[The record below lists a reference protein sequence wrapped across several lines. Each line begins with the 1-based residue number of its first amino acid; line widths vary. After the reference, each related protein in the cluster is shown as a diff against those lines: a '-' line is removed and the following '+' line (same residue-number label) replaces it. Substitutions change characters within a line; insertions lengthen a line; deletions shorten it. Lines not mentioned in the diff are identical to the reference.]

1 MTQDPEDSMDQLLAQ
16 SWTNLAMSLRN
27 LSSQVR
33 QDVRE
38 NRRERNTEKAR
49 LRKDK
54 EQARHALNQWTMR
67 NRDRLN
73 AGFEQT
79 LRATVLDPRF
89 LAEPK
94 PSDLDLLK
102 AWNVAEYLK
111 RNGDP
116 GFMGEVMNAKRILQG
131 EWSAR
136 HPDDHGI
143 EAEADRIDNNV
154 TIYYH
159 RDSEEM
165 QRTVES
171 LRKGGVTNIDMIPL
185 DERDYRRQY
194 GDKATFHVDS
204 RMTGAWDG
212 WDRQQIIQA
221 VLASPLSGNN
231 TQAIGER
238 VAMLQDVRLPETEGA
253 DNTAV
258 GDEPSAVSEEGAFE
272 SQDAAPV
279 PAPAPEE
286 AAKARESTRAAGRS
300 DDPAPTYSAGPEGVS
315 VTGAVRDDAD
325 RQPTPYDGLDM
336 DAPVDPVEPDDW
348 YGPDMFGEYS
358 PAQEVAIAA
367 GNGLATAMPAAPVP
381 VARPEYGPP
390 ATQ

>member
-27 LSSQVR
+27 LSTQVR
-33 QDVRE
+33 QDARE
-38 NRRERNTEKAR
+38 NRREHNTEKAR
-49 LRKDK
+49 QRKEK

-102 AWNVAEYLK
+102 AWNVTEYLQ

-116 GFMGEVMNAKRILQG
+116 GFMGEVMNARRILQG
-131 EWSAR
+131 EWAAR
-136 HPDDHGI
+136 HPGDHGI

-165 QRTVES
+165 QRTIEN
-171 LRKGGVTNIDMIPL
+171 LRKGGITNIDMIQL
-185 DERDYRRQY
+185 DERAYRRQY

-221 VLASPLSGNN
+221 VLASPLSGND
-231 TQAIGER
+231 TQALGER
-238 VAMLQDVRLPETEGA
+238 VEMLRDIRLPETAGA

-272 SQDAAPV
+272 SQDAAPIPT
-279 PAPAPEE
+279 PASEE
-286 AAKARESTRAAGRS
+286 AADAREATQDTTPS
-300 DDPAPTYSAGPEGVS
+300 YSAGPEGVS
-315 VTGAVRDDAD
+315 VAGGARGDQD
-325 RQPTPYDGLDM
+325 RQPTPYDGLDL
-336 DAPVDPVEPDDW
+336 DAPVDTVEPDDW

-358 PAQEVAIAA
+358 PGQEVAIAA
-367 GNGLATAMPAAPVP
+367 GNRPTPNVQPVVPMPALRPDQAPT
-381 VARPEYGPP
+381 
-390 ATQ
+390 ATR

>member
-1 MTQDPEDSMDQLLAQ
+1 MTQDPEDSMDQLMTQ

-27 LSSQVR
+27 LSTQVR
-33 QDVRE
+33 QDARE
-38 NRRERNTEKAR
+38 NRREHNTEKAR
-49 LRKDK
+49 QRKEK

-102 AWNVAEYLK
+102 AWNVTEYLQ

-116 GFMGEVMNAKRILQG
+116 GFMGEVMNARRILQG
-131 EWSAR
+131 EWAAR
-136 HPDDHGI
+136 HPGDHGI

-165 QRTVES
+165 QRTIES
-171 LRKGGVTNIDMIPL
+171 LRKGGITNIDMIQL

-221 VLASPLSGNN
+221 VLASPLSGND
-231 TQAIGER
+231 TQALGER
-238 VAMLQDVRLPETEGA
+238 VAMLRDVRLPETEGA

-258 GDEPSAVSEEGAFE
+258 GDEPTAVSEESAFE

-279 PAPAPEE
+279 PTPAPEE
-286 AAKARESTRAAGRS
+286 ATDAREATLTAGRP
-300 DDPAPTYSAGPEGVS
+300 DAPTYSAGPEGVS
-315 VTGAVRDDAD
+315 VAGGARGDAD
-325 RQPTPYDGLDM
+325 HQPTPYDGLDL

-348 YGPDMFGEYS
+348 YGPDMFGAFS
-358 PAQEVAIAA
+358 PGQEVAIAA
-367 GNGLATAMPAAPVP
+367 GNRPTPNVQPVVPMPAF
-381 VARPEYGPP
+381 RPDR
-390 ATQ
+390 AAKMDR